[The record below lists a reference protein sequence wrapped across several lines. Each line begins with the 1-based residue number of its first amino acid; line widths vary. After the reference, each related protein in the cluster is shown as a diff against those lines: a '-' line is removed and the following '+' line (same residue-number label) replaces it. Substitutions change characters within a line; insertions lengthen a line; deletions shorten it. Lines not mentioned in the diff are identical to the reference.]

1 MVGKK
6 KDSRYYLSGCQVT
19 LERRSGRGRSSFQTI
34 FGHTEVGLSRA
45 RFLGALRPPFRVR
58 LVRFP
63 VFCFASFFPSKVH
76 LPDPR
81 GAARGK
87 KRTGE
92 IGRGGSMTY
101 DVPLHEPSRQP
112 Q

>member
-1 MVGKK
+1 MQCK
-6 KDSRYYLSGCQVT
+6 RYSLVNGCWRPREKV
-19 LERRSGRGRSSFQTI
+19 SMIGYARSS
-34 FGHTEVGLSRA
+34 
-45 RFLGALRPPFRVR
+45 
-58 LVRFP
+58 
-63 VFCFASFFPSKVH
+63 
-76 LPDPR
+76 DPR
-81 GAARGK
+81 GTARGK